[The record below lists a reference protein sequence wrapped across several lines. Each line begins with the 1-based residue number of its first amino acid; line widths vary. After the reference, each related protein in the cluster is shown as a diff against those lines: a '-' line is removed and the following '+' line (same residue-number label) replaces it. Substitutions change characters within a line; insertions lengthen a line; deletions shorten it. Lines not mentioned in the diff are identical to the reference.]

1 MILGKS
7 MSHLLKASY
16 NQELR
21 NPPEGARE
29 VGGLD
34 RDSPELGVGGTGW
47 VIASPSNFA
56 ERGVTKGT
64 TISSTMTAVAV
75 IVTGN
80 DLRYRALGA
89 SGRLD
94 QYTVA
99 FRLGF
104 RA

>member
-34 RDSPELGVGGTGW
+34 RDSPELGLGVQVGSLPLQVTLLKG
-47 VIASPSNFA
+47 VLR
-56 ERGVTKGT
+56 RG
-64 TISSTMTAVAV
+64 
-75 IVTGN
+75 
-80 DLRYRALGA
+80 L
-89 SGRLD
+89 
-94 QYTVA
+94 Q
-99 FRLGF
+99 
-104 RA
+104 